1 MYERLAADALLLA
14 HFAFVAFVA
23 LGGTLV
29 LRWPKLAW
37 VHVPAA
43 LWGALVELLGWVCPL
58 TPLEVALRRSAGDA
72 GYSGGFIEHYLVAAL
87 YPQSLRRDIQFA
99 LGMAVVVVNVAIYG
113 IVMQRARMR
122 HRA

>member
-1 MYERLAADALLLA
+1 MYDRLAADALLLA

-37 VHVPAA
+37 AHVPAA
-43 LWGALVELLGWVCPL
+43 LWGALVELNGWVCPL

-87 YPQSLRRDIQFA
+87 YPQSLTRDIQFA
-99 LGMAVVVVNVAIYG
+99 LGTAVVVVNVAIYG
-113 IVMQRARMR
+113 IVIQRARMR

>member
-58 TPLEVALRRSAGDA
+58 TPLEVALRRAAGDA

-87 YPQSLRRDIQFA
+87 YPQSLTRDIQFA

-113 IVMQRARMR
+113 IAVQRARMR

>member
-1 MYERLAADALLLA
+1 MYDRLAADALLLA

-23 LGGTLV
+23 LGGTLL

-43 LWGALVELLGWVCPL
+43 LWGALVELFGWVCPL

-72 GYSGGFIEHYLVAAL
+72 GYSGGFIEHYLVAVL
-87 YPQSLRRDIQFA
+87 YPQSLTRDIQFE
-99 LGMAVVVVNVAIYG
+99 LGMAVVVMNVAIYG
-113 IVMQRARMR
+113 IVIRRARMR
-122 HRA
+122 QRA

>member
-1 MYERLAADALLLA
+1 MYDRLAADALLLA

-23 LGGTLV
+23 LGGTLL

-43 LWGALVELLGWVCPL
+43 LWGALVELFGWVCPL

-72 GYSGGFIEHYLVAAL
+72 GYSGGFIEHYLVAVL
-87 YPQSLRRDIQFA
+87 YPQSLTRDIQFE
-99 LGMAVVVVNVAIYG
+99 LGMAVVVMNVALYG
-113 IVMQRARMR
+113 IVIRRARMR
-122 HRA
+122 QRA